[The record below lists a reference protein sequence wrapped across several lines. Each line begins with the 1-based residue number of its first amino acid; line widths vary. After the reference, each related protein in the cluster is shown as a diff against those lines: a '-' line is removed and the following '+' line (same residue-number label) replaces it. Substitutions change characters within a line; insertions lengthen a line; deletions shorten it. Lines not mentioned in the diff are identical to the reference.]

1 MSSSSSGLQD
11 IYRRIE
17 AAAVEAGREPA
28 SIRLIAVSKTKPAGM
43 VREAFDEGHR
53 LFGESYLQE
62 FLEKRSDPLLEGLPI
77 EWHFIGHLQSNKIRS
92 VIGKVALIHGID
104 KISTARELSR
114 QAQRQ
119 NLHAEYLLEVNT
131 SGEST
136 KYGMAPDEVL
146 SAAETLFTLPAITLR
161 GLMNI
166 ASPDAASAPKEFRK
180 LRQLLEQLRDAA
192 PNPEQL
198 SELSMGMSGDFEA
211 AVMEGATMIRIGTA
225 IFGARGVL

>member
-1 MSSSSSGLQD
+1 
-11 IYRRIE
+11 
-17 AAAVEAGREPA
+17 
-28 SIRLIAVSKTKPAGM
+28 
-43 VREAFDEGHR
+43 
-53 LFGESYLQE
+53 
-62 FLEKRSDPLLEGLPI
+62 
-77 EWHFIGHLQSNKIRS
+77 
-92 VIGKVALIHGID
+92 
-104 KISTARELSR
+104 
-114 QAQRQ
+114 
-119 NLHAEYLLEVNT
+119 
-131 SGEST
+131 
-136 KYGMAPDEVL
+136 MAPDEVL